1 MLTIIKKLES
11 FQQLCG
17 SAIFKTYFKTNC
29 FMNALM
35 DKVKT
40 GSIEKNKIKACQL
53 IINVFEY
60 LTIFQLVNI
69 LILSMKSNL
78 FKE

>member
-1 MLTIIKKLES
+1 
-11 FQQLCG
+11 
-17 SAIFKTYFKTNC
+17 
-29 FMNALM
+29 MNALM

-40 GSIEKNKIKACQL
+40 GSIEKKIKACQL
-53 IINVFEY
+53 IINAFEY

>member
-1 MLTIIKKLES
+1 
-11 FQQLCG
+11 
-17 SAIFKTYFKTNC
+17 
-29 FMNALM
+29 MNALM
-35 DKVKT
+35 DKVKS

-53 IINVFEY
+53 IINAFEY

>member
-1 MLTIIKKLES
+1 
-11 FQQLCG
+11 
-17 SAIFKTYFKTNC
+17 
-29 FMNALM
+29 MNALM

-40 GSIEKNKIKACQL
+40 GSIEKKNKIKACQL
-53 IINVFEY
+53 IINAFEY
-60 LTIFQLVNI
+60 LTIFKLVNL

>member
-1 MLTIIKKLES
+1 
-11 FQQLCG
+11 
-17 SAIFKTYFKTNC
+17 
-29 FMNALM
+29 MNALM
-35 DKVKT
+35 DK

-53 IINVFEY
+53 IINALKY